1 MEALWEWIQRNILNH
16 ITPPKNIEI
25 IDIIQIVLI
34 TFFVYRLIVW
44 VKDTRAYALTK
55 GILFIVGF
63 VIIAYITKMDAII
76 WILNNFSVVAIT
88 AIVIVFQPE
97 LRKVLEQVGHK
108 NPFTALFS
116 FGRLSSDN
124 KAFSDKTIIE
134 IVRAVSDMAELRTGA
149 LIVLEQDIKL
159 EEVADTGIP
168 IDAVVSCQLLVNI
181 FEHNTPLHDGA
192 VLIRS
197 DRVVAAT
204 CYLPL
209 SENMDLS
216 KTLGT
221 RHRAGVGISEISDCI
236 AIIVSE
242 ETGLISYANEGR
254 LKTGVMPSD
263 IRELLHQ
270 VQSHTFSRRK
280 ERRK

>member
-16 ITPPKNIEI
+16 LTPPKNIEI
-25 IDIIQIVLI
+25 IDIIQIILI
-34 TFFVYRLIVW
+34 AFFVYRLIVW

-63 VIIAYITKMDAII
+63 VIIAYVARMDAII

-108 NPFTALFS
+108 NPITALFS
-116 FGRLSSDN
+116 FGRFNSDN

-149 LIVLEQDIKL
+149 LIVLEQNIKL
-159 EEVADTGIP
+159 EEVADTGIA

-192 VLIRS
+192 VLVRG

-270 VQSHTFSRRK
+270 VQSRAFSRRK
-280 ERRK
+280 EKRK